1 MRNHRVLRSSNYSQK
16 QNEQYFIYPLFSD
29 GVKLDESNM
38 SCKMSGCEHD
48 YSSNTYRMM
57 VELWSKTS
65 KLSDHFI
72 IIKIDPAT
80 GFPKICGLR

>member
-1 MRNHRVLRSSNYSQK
+1 
-16 QNEQYFIYPLFSD
+16 
-29 GVKLDESNM
+29 M

-48 YSSNTYRMM
+48 YTSNTYRMM

-72 IIKIDPAT
+72 IIKVDPAT

>member
-1 MRNHRVLRSSNYSQK
+1 MLRGKKKNSKRIELSRDEIQSNISP
-16 QNEQYFIYPLFSD
+16 FLD
-29 GVKLDESNM
+29 GVKLEEADM

-48 YSSNTYRMM
+48 YTSNTYRMM

-72 IIKIDPAT
+72 IVKVDPAT

>member
-1 MRNHRVLRSSNYSQK
+1 MSDNDSHLLISTFVTC
-16 QNEQYFIYPLFSD
+16 FSPFLD
-29 GVKLDESNM
+29 GVKLEEADM

-48 YSSNTYRMM
+48 YTSNTYRMM

-72 IIKIDPAT
+72 IVKVDPAT